1 MFGALG
7 TSTDSMRDKAMTMI
21 AYKVFGRRPVSI
33 AEVDELSCVIEIE
46 LTPYSV
52 VVAVTLYRMV
62 SDDTLETTGD
72 HVT

>member
-7 TSTDSMRDKAMTMI
+7 TSTDPMRDKVMIVI

-46 LTPYSV
+46 LTPYSE

-62 SDDTLETTGD
+62 SDDTVETTGD